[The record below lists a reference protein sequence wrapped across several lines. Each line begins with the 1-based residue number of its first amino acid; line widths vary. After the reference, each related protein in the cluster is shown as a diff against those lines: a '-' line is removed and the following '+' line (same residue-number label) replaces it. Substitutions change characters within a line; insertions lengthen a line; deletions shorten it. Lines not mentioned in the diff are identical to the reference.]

1 MGSTIPQGKNYLPLF
16 SQSSNLGEFFFPC
29 ISKSE
34 TVCSPPN
41 FDNTVLDRALAT
53 PFCISLV
60 KYVGRR
66 FYSFSPSPSLYPR
79 VRVLSPKILFSP
91 TLAAKIP
98 PFCLL
103 ARDREIR
110 QGVREGVKTTLG
122 WNLLRSLSSN
132 LFSML
137 WEWERFK
144 QCGGKSAFPRLSF
157 LKPLDMPN
165 TFTMLQPI
173 MVVERKEVNQPYFS
187 KKLSQELCE
196 SERSTIV
203 QLHNGTISTCR
214 GVWWMLDFFENKE
227 RMMTSIMV
235 SYSSLLIRE
244 SVVLLVLISSTF
256 DPSDFLH
263 LVMAPIIAWKGCD
276 TAPFLILQCV
286 RNFRVLKAEYL
297 MK

>member
-1 MGSTIPQGKNYLPLF
+1 MWWFMLMNSGREVRQLADSSLSFFSGFVTGAIFGGNLWLRERKRDRESSIFICSWFFTREKYHFALQSRFGCGGMGSTIPQGKNYLPLF

-60 KYVGRR
+60 KYVCRR
-66 FYSFSPSPSLYPR
+66 SYSFSPSPSLYAR

-122 WNLLRSLSSN
+122 
-132 LFSML
+132 
-137 WEWERFK
+137 
-144 QCGGKSAFPRLSF
+144 
-157 LKPLDMPN
+157 
-165 TFTMLQPI
+165 
-173 MVVERKEVNQPYFS
+173 
-187 KKLSQELCE
+187 
-196 SERSTIV
+196 
-203 QLHNGTISTCR
+203 
-214 GVWWMLDFFENKE
+214 
-227 RMMTSIMV
+227 
-235 SYSSLLIRE
+235 
-244 SVVLLVLISSTF
+244 
-256 DPSDFLH
+256 
-263 LVMAPIIAWKGCD
+263 
-276 TAPFLILQCV
+276 
-286 RNFRVLKAEYL
+286 
-297 MK
+297 